1 MYDIRDVLVSGTPS
15 SKIDF
20 SVGYFLAVLASC
32 HASCINIGCFV
43 IVAFQKYG
51 NNLKK
56 ITRKLLPNMECGPN
70 MECEELVDASTTD
83 FVEEYFDEQS
93 NSSFQ
98 QNIITDLI
106 KL

>member
-1 MYDIRDVLVSGTPS
+1 MSGTPS

-32 HASCINIGCFV
+32 HASADDVPIGCFV
-43 IVAFQKYG
+43 IVAFQKHG